1 MFGIT
6 PEDFKM
12 RNNPKSELLLKIYKT
27 LGMIKPGQDI
37 NKSQMAKIYQNSLT
51 LKHGSI
57 KAK

>member
-12 RNNPKSELLLKIYKT
+12 RSNMKSELLLKIYKT

-37 NKSQMAKIYQNSLT
+37 NKSQMAKIYKSSIT
-51 LKHGSI
+51 LK
-57 KAK
+57 